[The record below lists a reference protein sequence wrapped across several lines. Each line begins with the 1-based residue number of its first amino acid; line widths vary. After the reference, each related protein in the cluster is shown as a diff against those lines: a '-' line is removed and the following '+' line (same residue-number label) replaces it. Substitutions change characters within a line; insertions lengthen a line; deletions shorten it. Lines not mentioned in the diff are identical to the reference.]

1 MNMTRVFYSVVEICI
16 LADWNFGVFDDDDS
30 EIILAELGNG
40 VKERER
46 VFCGVKMF
54 GIFGEEREEKLISLI
69 VFIFFLKFRKSGK
82 WKINEIIEKLI
93 IYLLRGRGRGGREL
107 LKRGLLKFRPQFCD
121 ITRGNFDELRNLTK
135 GKLMNLSGYYR
146 ILYSEINE

>member
-30 EIILAELGNG
+30 EIILAKLGNG

-69 VFIFFLKFRKSGK
+69 VFIIFFFFLSGKFRK
-82 WKINEIIEKLI
+82 
-93 IYLLRGRGRGGREL
+93 RG
-107 LKRGLLKFRPQFCD
+107 
-121 ITRGNFDELRNLTK
+121 
-135 GKLMNLSGYYR
+135 
-146 ILYSEINE
+146 

>member
-1 MNMTRVFYSVVEICI
+1 M
-16 LADWNFGVFDDDDS
+16 
-30 EIILAELGNG
+30 
-40 VKERER
+40 K
-46 VFCGVKMF
+46 
-54 GIFGEEREEKLISLI
+54 EREEKLISLI

-146 ILYSEINE
+146 ILYSDINE

>member
-16 LADWNFGVFDDDDS
+16 LTDWNFGVFDDDDS

-54 GIFGEEREEKLISLI
+54 GIFGVE
-69 VFIFFLKFRKSGK
+69 G
-82 WKINEIIEKLI
+82 
-93 IYLLRGRGRGGREL
+93 
-107 LKRGLLKFRPQFCD
+107 KRGKIDLIDCIYFF
-121 ITRGNFDELRNLTK
+121 FEV
-135 GKLMNLSGYYR
+135 
-146 ILYSEINE
+146 

>member
-30 EIILAELGNG
+30 EIILAKLGNG

>member
-1 MNMTRVFYSVVEICI
+1 MNMTRVFYSVIEICI

-30 EIILAELGNG
+30 EIILAKLGNG

>member
-54 GIFGEEREEKLISLI
+54 GIFGVEGKRGKIDLIDCI
-69 VFIFFLKFRKSGK
+69 YNFFFFLSGKFRK
-82 WKINEIIEKLI
+82 
-93 IYLLRGRGRGGREL
+93 RG
-107 LKRGLLKFRPQFCD
+107 
-121 ITRGNFDELRNLTK
+121 
-135 GKLMNLSGYYR
+135 
-146 ILYSEINE
+146 

>member
-30 EIILAELGNG
+30 EIILAKLGNG

-54 GIFGEEREEKLISLI
+54 GIFGVGKIDLIDCI
-69 VFIFFLKFRKSGK
+69 YYFFFLKFRK
-82 WKINEIIEKLI
+82 
-93 IYLLRGRGRGGREL
+93 RG
-107 LKRGLLKFRPQFCD
+107 
-121 ITRGNFDELRNLTK
+121 
-135 GKLMNLSGYYR
+135 
-146 ILYSEINE
+146 